1 MGKEQAQ
8 LITAIDLGSAKTC
21 VLVAEVNEGTVRYR
35 GHGVAETRGSRK
47 GLIVDLDKAVAS
59 VQKAVEAA
67 EASAN
72 CAVEHGIVGI
82 AGPHVRGVNSR
93 GGITLGARPRE
104 ILRDDIRQAVDRARG
119 ISLPADREIVHL
131 LPREFLLDGSGAVR
145 DPAGMMAA
153 KLEVQ
158 MHLITAASTATQNVV
173 TAVNR
178 AGVHV
183 DDTVYEPL
191 AVADG
196 TLRGDERE
204 LGVCLMD
211 IGAGSTDL
219 IVYHEGVVVHT
230 GAVPVGGDH
239 FTNDVAVGLRT
250 PLHEAEKIKTGFGH
264 AVVTRVPEGN
274 ELEVPAVGDRPPRL
288 MPQRFLAE
296 ILEPR
301 ARELFEMSR
310 DHLRQ
315 AGMLDVMAAGC
326 VLTGGGARLRGIS
339 EVAEDVL
346 RKPARL
352 GSTAPLA
359 KMPAALVAPEFA
371 AALGMV
377 FYAHRTRMA
386 RVQQEQGSITAKIR
400 SLFFARSTA

>member
-21 VLVAEVNEGTVRYR
+21 VLVAEVNDGTVRYR
-35 GHGVAETRGSRK
+35 GHGVAESRGSRK
-47 GLIVDLDKAVAS
+47 GIIADLDKTVAS

-67 EASAN
+67 EASAS
-72 CAVEHGIVGI
+72 CSVEHGIVGI

-93 GGITLGARPRE
+93 GGITLGSRPRE
-104 ILRDDIRQAVDRARG
+104 IARDDIRTAVDRARG

-131 LPREFLLDGSGAVR
+131 LPREFILDGHGAVR
-145 DPAGMMAA
+145 DPAGMMGT

-158 MHLITAASTATQNVV
+158 MHLVTAAATATQNVV

-183 DDTVYEPL
+183 DDTIYEPL
-191 AVADG
+191 AVADA
-196 TLRGDERE
+196 TLRPDERE
-204 LGVCLMD
+204 LGVCLLD

-250 PLHEAEKIKTGFGH
+250 PLAEAEKIKTGFGH

-274 ELEVPAVGDRPPRL
+274 EIEVPAVGDRPPRL
-288 MPQRFLAE
+288 LPQRFLVE

-301 ARELFEMSR
+301 ARELFEMTR

-315 AGMLDVMAAGC
+315 AGMLDLIAAGT
-326 VLTGGGARLRGIS
+326 VLTGGGSRLRGMSEIS
-339 EVAEDVL
+339 EDVL
-346 RKPARL
+346 RRPSRL
-352 GSTAPLA
+352 GSSAPLS
-359 KMPAALVAPEFA
+359 KMPAALIAPEFA
-371 AALGMV
+371 AVIGMV

-386 RVQQEQGSITAKIR
+386 RVPQEQGITAKLR
-400 SLFFARSTA
+400 ALFARNTA